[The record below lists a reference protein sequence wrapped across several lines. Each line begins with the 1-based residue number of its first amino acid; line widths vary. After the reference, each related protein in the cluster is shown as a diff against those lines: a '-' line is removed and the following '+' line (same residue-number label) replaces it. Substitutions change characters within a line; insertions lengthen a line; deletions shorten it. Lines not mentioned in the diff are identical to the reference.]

1 MYFYGRSQYEYIKTS
16 RTGTPA
22 QARRGD
28 DAGAGAA
35 VEGHGEGPGPLGE
48 GDRDRLALGRG
59 ARAHRERAEEGNIAS
74 RSEEMPRMLSAAAEE
89 AIKYYQSGLV
99 EFMENDEIL
108 PAEFDP

>member
-59 ARAHRERAEEGNIAS
+59 ARAPRARAEEGTIAR
-74 RSEEMPRMLSAAAEE
+74 RSDELPRILWAAAEE
-89 AIKYYQSGLV
+89 ALTHYQSDVVGFV
-99 EFMENDEIL
+99 
-108 PAEFDP
+108 